1 MDFLKRLHIF
11 EISLILVVLAVHLYA
26 ALSDAYSLP
35 NMWFTRDDA
44 YYYFKVA
51 QNITEGRGSTFDGI
65 NPTNGYHPLWMVICI
80 PIFFLARYDLI
91 LPLRVLIMVMA
102 ALNVATAILIYRY
115 VKQNLSEPVAMMA
128 SMFWLFNAYIHYTV
142 YEYGL
147 ESPIAAFSIV
157 LFIYKLSQFERKWRS
172 RPVNRAE
179 IISLAA
185 VALLVLFSRLDLIF
199 LVMIAGLWIIFR
211 NTPIRFFAPLDMVII
226 CISMVCSI
234 ALRADIQTYNSEYA
248 SPAIQITL
256 IAMVIKMISLYFFG
270 SYQHPRANPVRATM
284 GRTLFALLAGTIATT
299 GIYFL
304 LSQAGLMHNL
314 PRTAF
319 IIDFLISALLITLLR
334 LAAYW
339 FGSAQ
344 TEQEPAPIQ
353 TLHLNGRKW
362 TAEIAA
368 YYGMVGGGLLLYML
382 VNKLAFGT
390 GSPVSGQIKRWWGTL
405 GPTVYD
411 HSPTDWPSFLGLEFK
426 GAYDTWQPTSNFF
439 HWLALKVRPLYPGA
453 DTVDERYYMVMAFCA
468 VIVLIL
474 FLVNAQKIKHK
485 MTNMALVPLMAGCG
499 IQILSYT
506 ATAYGG
512 TKEWYWVSQMV
523 LVVLVESILLQII
536 TNPLRK
542 LKFSPQLL
550 SAAAIIAGAILAA
563 RQIDYF
569 RSVMLYNFFPPDR
582 PYMEVLTYLE
592 QNTPPGAVIGMTG
605 GGNVG
610 YFIKDR
616 TIVNMDG
623 LINSHDYFQALQA
636 GDAPAYLRQHDLQII
651 FASPN
656 LLDYPPYYGQFS
668 PYLEAYSV
676 YGGKSL
682 MYLLDE
688 PKYQNE

>member
-11 EISLILVVLAVHLYA
+11 EISLIIVVLTVHLYA
-26 ALSDAYSLP
+26 ALSDAYGLP

-51 QNITEGRGSTFDGI
+51 QNITEGKGSTFDGI

-102 ALNVATAILIYRY
+102 ALNVATAIMIYRY
-115 VKQNLSEPVAMMA
+115 IKQNLSEPVAMMA
-128 SMFWLFNAYIHYTV
+128 SMFWLFNMYIHYTM

-157 LFIYKLSQFERKWRS
+157 LFIYKLSQFEHKWRS
-172 RPVNRAE
+172 QPVRRGE
-179 IISLAA
+179 IASLAA
-185 VALLVLFSRLDLIF
+185 VALLVMFSRLDLIF

-211 NTPIRFFAPLDMVII
+211 NTTIRFFAPLDMVII
-226 CISMVCSI
+226 SISMACSI
-234 ALRADIQTYNSEYA
+234 ALRTDIQTYNNEYV
-248 SPAIQITL
+248 SPAIQITM
-256 IAMVIKMISLYFFG
+256 IALVIKMVSLYFFG
-270 SYQHPRANPVRATM
+270 GYQHPRTNPVMKTL
-284 GRTLFALLAGTIATT
+284 GRTLPALLTGSIATT
-299 GIYFL
+299 AIYFL
-304 LSQAGLMHNL
+304 LSQTGLMHHL

-319 IIDFLISALLITLLR
+319 IIDFLISTLLITLLR
-334 LAAYW
+334 LAAYR
-339 FGSAQ
+339 FGSPQ
-344 TEQEPAPIQ
+344 TEEEPAPIQ
-353 TLHLNGRKW
+353 VLQLNWRKW
-362 TAEIAA
+362 TAEIAT

-382 VNKLAFGT
+382 VNKFAFGT

-405 GPTVYD
+405 GPTVYEP
-411 HSPTDWPSFLGLEFK
+411 SPTGWPSFLGLGFK
-426 GAYDTWQPTSNFF
+426 GAYDTWQPASNFF

-468 VIVLIL
+468 VVVLIL
-474 FLVNAQKIKHK
+474 FLANAQKIKNK
-485 MTNMALVPLMAGCG
+485 MTNMALIPLMAGCG
-499 IQILSYT
+499 IHILSYT

-523 LVVLVESILLQII
+523 LAVLVESILLQII
-536 TNPLRK
+536 VNPIGKIKYGRQMLG
-542 LKFSPQLL
+542 
-550 SAAAIIAGAILAA
+550 AAAIIAGTLLAA
-563 RQIDYF
+563 RQINYF
-569 RSVMLYNFFPPDR
+569 SSVMLYNYFPPDR
-582 PYMEVLTYLE
+582 PYMEVLPYLE
-592 QNTPPGAVIGMTG
+592 ENTPPGAVIGMTG

-623 LINSHDYFQALQA
+623 LINSHDYFQALKA
-636 GDAPAYLRQHDLQII
+636 GNAPAYLRQHDLQIV

-656 LLDYPPYYGQFS
+656 LLDYPPYYGQFA
-668 PYLEAYSV
+668 PYLQTYSV

-688 PKYQNE
+688 PKYVE

>member
-11 EISLILVVLAVHLYA
+11 EISLIIVVLTVHLYA
-26 ALSDAYSLP
+26 ALSDAYGLP

-51 QNITEGRGSTFDGI
+51 QNITEGKGSTFDGI

-102 ALNVATAILIYRY
+102 ALNVATAIMIYRY
-115 VKQNLSEPVAMMA
+115 IKQNLSEPVAMMA
-128 SMFWLFNAYIHYTV
+128 SMFWLFNMYIHYTM

-157 LFIYKLSQFERKWRS
+157 LFIYKLSQFEHKWRS
-172 RPVNRAE
+172 QPVRRGE
-179 IISLAA
+179 IASLAA
-185 VALLVLFSRLDLIF
+185 VALLVMFSRLDLIF

-234 ALRADIQTYNSEYA
+234 AVRTDIQTYNNEYV
-248 SPAIQITL
+248 SPAIQITV
-256 IAMVIKMISLYFFG
+256 IALVIKMVSLYFLG
-270 SYQHPRANPVRATM
+270 GYQHPRTNQVVKTL
-284 GRTLFALLAGTIATT
+284 GRTLLALLTGSIATAA
-299 GIYFL
+299 IYFL
-304 LSQAGLMHNL
+304 LSQSGLMHHL

-319 IIDFLISALLITLLR
+319 IIDFLISTLLITLLR
-334 LAAYW
+334 LAAYR
-339 FGSAQ
+339 FGSPQ
-344 TEQEPAPIQ
+344 TEEEPAPIQ
-353 TLHLNGRKW
+353 VLQLNWRKW
-362 TAEIAA
+362 AAEIAT

-382 VNKLAFGT
+382 VNKFAFGT

-405 GPTVYD
+405 GPTVYEP
-411 HSPTDWPSFLGLEFK
+411 SPTSWPSFLGLGFK
-426 GAYDTWQPTSNFF
+426 GAYDTWQPASNFF

-453 DTVDERYYMVMAFCA
+453 DTVDERYYMVMAFCTL
-468 VIVLIL
+468 VVLIL
-474 FLVNAQKIKHK
+474 FLVNAQKIKNK
-485 MTNMALVPLMAGCG
+485 MTNMALIPLMAGCG
-499 IQILSYT
+499 IHILSYT

-536 TNPLRK
+536 VNPIVKIKYGRQMLG
-542 LKFSPQLL
+542 
-550 SAAAIIAGAILAA
+550 AAAIIAGSLLAA
-563 RQIDYF
+563 RQINYF
-569 RSVMLYNFFPPDR
+569 TSVMLYNYFPPDR
-582 PYMEVLTYLE
+582 PYMEVLPYLE
-592 QNTPPGAVIGMTG
+592 ENTPPGAVIGMTG
-605 GGNVG
+605 GGNIG

-623 LINSHDYFQALQA
+623 LINSHDYFQALKA
-636 GDAPAYLRQHDLQII
+636 GNAPAYLRQHDLQIV

-656 LLDYPPYYGQFS
+656 LLDYPPYYGQFA
-668 PYLEAYSV
+668 PYLQTYSV

-688 PKYQNE
+688 PKYVE